1 MVTREE
7 AVQSMDKV
15 LEYLSK
21 GESKVRPDMAK
32 TPERYIKA
40 MEEMTTP
47 QEFSYTSFDNPDK
60 EDKGMVVQGPINFIS
75 NCFDGKTRVRVDH
88 SVHGVYTKF
97 IKDLKIGDSVMTYNE
112 DGQLF
117 SKPITDISVHR
128 SGDIY
133 ELVVQGRKT
142 YVTGDHEYYTAD
154 KELKKVKDLT
164 SRDMVYI
171 VRTKNGDE
179 HPNHKNMTYKYSPK
193 LGYILGC
200 LLSDG
205 YLWRNAFRMKVVDKW
220 FADKLADAVKEV
232 FGLTVE
238 VHSIMSYSSFRKKKI
253 PMFEVRVISGQ
264 VVSILKEL
272 TQNRYHSKDHRVPG
286 IVLNDYDIFQQFIEG
301 YLDGDG
307 SGYKPGRTSQKWNR
321 IHTSNKAFADEI
333 SSIFRS
339 CVTATDKTGTM
350 MYNISIPL
358 FINDRHKREI
368 FKTRFIEHFESNIQ
382 NIEPITIEQDRML
395 ASVESVKK
403 LNTGATRNVYNL
415 TVGEGSSYIA
425 NDIWVKNC
433 AHHTYPFQGEAWVA
447 YIPGEKIVGLSK
459 LARCVKETS
468 KRFGVQEEI
477 TNDIAGI
484 LEKELKPLGVAVYMR
499 ATHGCMAWRGVKCS
513 EANTITTKFTGAFKD
528 SLNTRQEFLS
538 YIDK

>member
-60 EDKGMVVQGPINFIS
+60 EDKGMVMQGPIKFIS
-75 NCFDGKTRVRVDH
+75 
-88 SVHGVYTKF
+88 S
-97 IKDLKIGDSVMTYNE
+97 
-112 DGQLF
+112 
-117 SKPITDISVHR
+117 
-128 SGDIY
+128 
-133 ELVVQGRKT
+133 
-142 YVTGDHEYYTAD
+142 
-154 KELKKVKDLT
+154 
-164 SRDMVYI
+164 
-171 VRTKNGDE
+171 
-179 HPNHKNMTYKYSPK
+179 
-193 LGYILGC
+193 
-200 LLSDG
+200 
-205 YLWRNAFRMKVVDKW
+205 
-220 FADKLADAVKEV
+220 
-232 FGLTVE
+232 
-238 VHSIMSYSSFRKKKI
+238 
-253 PMFEVRVISGQ
+253 
-264 VVSILKEL
+264 
-272 TQNRYHSKDHRVPG
+272 
-286 IVLNDYDIFQQFIEG
+286 
-301 YLDGDG
+301 
-307 SGYKPGRTSQKWNR
+307 
-321 IHTSNKAFADEI
+321 
-333 SSIFRS
+333 
-339 CVTATDKTGTM
+339 
-350 MYNISIPL
+350 
-358 FINDRHKREI
+358 
-368 FKTRFIEHFESNIQ
+368 
-382 NIEPITIEQDRML
+382 
-395 ASVESVKK
+395 
-403 LNTGATRNVYNL
+403 
-415 TVGEGSSYIA
+415 
-425 NDIWVKNC
+425 C